1 MMDGFCPIQAEQCWL
16 NTTDAYSDPVLVYQK
31 VYMISHSNLRL
42 VTVKVVKLLIYCL
55 TWLVVYDIS

>member
-1 MMDGFCPIQAEQCWL
+1 MLAER
-16 NTTDAYSDPVLVYQK
+16 TDAYSDPVLVYQK